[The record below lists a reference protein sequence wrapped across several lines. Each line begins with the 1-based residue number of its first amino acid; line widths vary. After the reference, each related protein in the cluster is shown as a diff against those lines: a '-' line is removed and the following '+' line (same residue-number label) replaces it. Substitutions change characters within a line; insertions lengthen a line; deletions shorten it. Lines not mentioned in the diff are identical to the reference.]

1 MPYELVWEPEGVLNR
16 LSGVVSARE
25 FIRSIEK
32 IQGAPQFHEASYVIN
47 DFSDV
52 TEREIGQQALEH
64 LAAFH
69 FGVLAYHPNC
79 RMIFV
84 TNDQE
89 FMTLINKAL
98 RSTKFSSYPV
108 QVLPTLAEAR
118 DWLADQ
124 PDPNLQSA
132 FMSLRG
138 MYPPEGY

>member
-1 MPYELVWEPEGVLNR
+1 MPYELIWEPEGVLNR

-32 IQGAPQFHEASYVIN
+32 IQGAPQFSDVEYVIS

-52 TEREIGQQALEH
+52 AGHEIGEATLAH

-84 TNDQE
+84 TSDPN
-89 FMTLINKAL
+89 FNTLL
-98 RSTKFSSYPV
+98 TSTLKSSHISSYPV
-108 QVLPTLAEAR
+108 EVLATLTEAR
-118 DWLADQ
+118 DWLDSQ
-124 PDPNLQSA
+124 PDPNLQSVM
-132 FMSLRG
+132 MSLRG
-138 MYPPEGY
+138 MYPPEG

>member
-1 MPYELVWEPEGVLNR
+1 MSYELVWEPEGVLNR
-16 LSGVVSARE
+16 LSGTVSTRE

-32 IQGAPQFHEASYVIN
+32 IQGAPQFQEASYVIN
-47 DFSDV
+47 DFSGV

-89 FMTLINKAL
+89 FTALINKAL

-108 QVLPTLAEAR
+108 QALPTLAEAR

-138 MYPPEGY
+138 MYPPEEY